1 MAWGRTAAEAV
12 SRRLGSEDG
21 APSRCGSTASG
32 ESALSADSAD
42 LKSASAAADVGEAR
56 AAAAT
61 AAAAEVGGAMWNWGL
76 RRRVFREFSTEL
88 GNGID
93 FSLSRS
99 STKRRSH
106 MQRYRN

>member
-1 MAWGRTAAEAV
+1 MGAHGGGGGEQEVGQRGRRAV
-12 SRRLGSEDG
+12 EVREHGERRERLVRGQHRLEERERRRRRRRG
-21 APSRCGSTASG
+21 AGG
-32 ESALSADSAD
+32 
-42 LKSASAAADVGEAR
+42 
-56 AAAAT
+56 AAT